1 MILDGFFRSSA
12 SWRVRIALNLKGL
25 TVESRTYRL
34 RAGDQRQPA
43 YLAINPQG
51 LVPALTLDDGT
62 ILTQSLAICE
72 YLDEQ
77 YPDPPLLPGGK
88 VGRARA
94 RALAQVIACDVHPL
108 QNLKILQRLE
118 ACGLDEEAVN
128 VWARTTIDE
137 GLEAFE
143 ALLGDLSGPF
153 CCGETP
159 GLADLCLIPQ
169 LGNARRFGVD
179 LRWPKIAAI
188 EAQCKALPAFAD
200 AVPERQPDAQ

>member
-12 SWRVRIALNLKGL
+12 SWRVRIALNLKGV
-25 TVESRTYRL
+25 TVEGRYYRL
-34 RAGDQRQPA
+34 RAGDQRRPA

-62 ILTQSLAICE
+62 TLTQSLAICE

-77 YPDPPLLPGGK
+77 YPDPPLLPADK

-108 QNLKILQRLE
+108 QNLKILQRLA
-118 ACGLDEEAVN
+118 ACGLDEDAVN
-128 VWARTTIDE
+128 AWARTTIDE
-137 GLEAFE
+137 GLDAFE
-143 ALLGDLSGPF
+143 ALLGDRSGPF
-153 CCGETP
+153 CCGEAPT
-159 GLADLCLIPQ
+159 LADLCLIPQ

-179 LRWPKIAAI
+179 LRWRNISAI
-188 EAQCKALPAFAD
+188 EAHCMALPAFAD
-200 AVPERQPDAQ
+200 TAPERQPDAR